1 MTGSWW
7 FDEEDEED
15 SEEEE
20 VSWVR
25 REGANCT
32 INK

>member
-32 INK
+32 ING